1 MRENKEI
8 ILVGRETREAVEQ
21 AIARGGIEE
30 CQRLGLNIDE
40 IRPAHPNEIVIFEHY
55 EQDDGLG
62 TIGRKRE
69 IKVDPYQEAKDW
81 LDAMCIVCLPI
92 WMEQLRTFG
101 IKDSAYWQMMTEE
114 RNEKRRRVNPS
125 LSSLNPY

>member
-8 ILVGRETREAVEQ
+8 ILVGRETREAVEE

-30 CQRLGLNIDE
+30 CQRLGLNVDTIKAPE
-40 IRPAHPNEIVIFEHY
+40 PNEIVIFEHY

-69 IKVDPYQEAKDW
+69 VGRYEEARNW
-81 LDAMCIVCLPI
+81 LDAITIICLPI